1 MRMVRREHRAL
12 LVLLAVLIAATAW
25 SGFGHQSASA
35 SHRFAQT
42 AHDAR
47 GDGGTVAPAD
57 VSDAVAVPMLG
68 ALRTAEP
75 RLGSLWALPG
85 LAAALAA
92 LCLLRR
98 LRRSP
103 SLPARRALLRG
114 TVANRAP
121 PLASFA

>member
-1 MRMVRREHRAL
+1 MRMVWRAHRAL
-12 LVLLAVLIAATAW
+12 LVLLAVLIAVTAW
-25 SGFGHQSASA
+25 SAFGHQSTAASPR
-35 SHRFAQT
+35 SAQT
-42 AHDAR
+42 AHSTRAE
-47 GDGGTVAPAD
+47 GGTISPAD
-57 VSDAVAVPMLG
+57 LSDAVAVPMLG
-68 ALRTAEP
+68 ALRTAVP
-75 RLGSLWALPG
+75 RLAPLWALPG

-103 SLPARRALLRG
+103 SLLARRALLRG

>member
-25 SGFGHQSASA
+25 SAFGHQSATA
-35 SHRFAQT
+35 SHRSTET
-42 AHDAR
+42 ARSTHA
-47 GDGGTVAPAD
+47 DGGTISPAD
-57 VSDAVAVPMLG
+57 LSDSVAVPMLG

-75 RLGSLWALPG
+75 RLAPLWALPG

-103 SLPARRALLRG
+103 SLLARRALLRG

>member
-12 LVLLAVLIAATAW
+12 LGLLAVLVLATAW
-25 SGFGHQSASA
+25 SSFGHPSGVSPQSD
-35 SHRFAQT
+35 AQVG
-42 AHDAR
+42 HSPR
-47 GDGGTVAPAD
+47 HNGGTVSPED
-57 VSDAVAVPMLG
+57 LTDAVAVPLLG
-68 ALRTAEP
+68 ALRTPVP
-75 RLGSLWALPG
+75 RLAPLWVLPG

-92 LCLLRR
+92 LCVLRR

-114 TVANRAP
+114 SLAGRAP

>member
-1 MRMVRREHRAL
+1 MRMVRRAHRAL

-25 SGFGHQSASA
+25 SAFGHQSAAS
-35 SHRFAQT
+35 SHRSAPA
-42 AHDAR
+42 AHSGR
-47 GDGGTVAPAD
+47 GDGGTVSPAD
-57 VSDAVAVPMLG
+57 LSDAVAVPMLG
-68 ALRTAEP
+68 ALRAVEP
-75 RLGSLWALPG
+75 RLAPLWVLPG

>member
-1 MRMVRREHRAL
+1 MRMVRREQRAL

-25 SGFGHQSASA
+25 SAFGHEAAASTHTA
-35 SHRFAQT
+35 TQT
-42 AHDAR
+42 AHSSR
-47 GDGGTVAPAD
+47 GDGGTVSPAD
-57 VSDAVAVPMLG
+57 LSDAVAVPMLA
-68 ALRTAEP
+68 ALRSTAP
-75 RLGSLWALPG
+75 RLAPLWVLPG

-103 SLPARRALLRG
+103 TRLARRALLRG